1 MGEERD
7 YTSQSEDPE
16 RHRPLEEEEGEDVEG
31 HRHRPLQEE
40 AGSESDEP
48 DVEAHRHRPHHRA

>member
-16 RHRPLEEEEGEDVEG
+16 RHRPLEEEGEDVEG

-40 AGSESDEP
+40 PGSESDEP